1 MIKRPILRVECT
13 VNELKNFLPKFFN
26 LQKVRYS
33 DTHLNN
39 SQKPSI
45 NQFILHEINNIFVS
59 RIQRGSQYQTFQLQ
73 NQSNSRHLTNHYSD
87 ALFQVE

>member
-13 VNELKNFLPKFFN
+13 VNELKNILPKFFN

-45 NQFILHEINNIFVS
+45 NQFILHEINNIFCQPNTAGIPIPDIPITES
-59 RIQRGSQYQTFQLQ
+59 IK
-73 NQSNSRHLTNHYSD
+73 
-87 ALFQVE
+87 